1 MIGFNNRSFSFS
13 NGYNTTYSWI
23 NLTPRLGFPFG
34 NSWTGGPL
42 VGFRYYKEEVVGS
55 STIMT
60 KSHSFQAGG
69 FIRKSHSFSNRIGI
83 FAEAEASYGIGRTI
97 YSNSLAGIN
106 TQSSSQFRQ
115 LSILMRPGLY
125 FQPGKRWM
133 IEASIGQVGFFQNTT
148 IGANGYR
155 STTQFFNASIKNN
168 LGFGL
173 QFIIK

>member
-1 MIGFNNRSFSFS
+1 M
-13 NGYNTTYSWI
+13 
-23 NLTPRLGFPFG
+23 
-34 NSWTGGPL
+34 
-42 VGFRYYKEEVVGS
+42 VGFRYYKEEVVGP

-69 FIRKSHSFSNRIGI
+69 FIRKSRSFSNRIGI
-83 FAEAEASYGIGRTI
+83 FAEAEASYGIGRTF
-97 YSNSLAGIN
+97 YSNSAGGII

-115 LSILMRPGLY
+115 LSMLLRPGLY
-125 FQPGKRWM
+125 FRPGERWM

-173 QFIIK
+173 QFILK